1 MLEKLGVPV
10 KLPPN
15 LAEDKVIDVMKHD
28 KKAVDQ
34 WPRFVLIDRLGQV
47 HCEDGQYA
55 VQVSR
60 EVVEKALKLMI
71 DNG

>member
-1 MLEKLGVPV
+1 
-10 KLPPN
+10 
-15 LAEDKVIDVMKHD
+15 MKHD

-34 WPRFVLIDRLGQV
+34 WPRFVLLDRLGQV

-60 EVVEKALKLMI
+60 EIVEKVLGLMI